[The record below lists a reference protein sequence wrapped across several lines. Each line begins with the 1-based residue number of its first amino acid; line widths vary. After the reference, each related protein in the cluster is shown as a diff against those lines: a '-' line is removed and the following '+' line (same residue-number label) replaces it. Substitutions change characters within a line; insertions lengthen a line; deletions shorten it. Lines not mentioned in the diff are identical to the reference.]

1 MPKIRLDHQEMDINK
16 PTTAKDILKMAK
28 LYRKGV
34 IAARF
39 NGNLIDLKA
48 AIFEDGVL
56 EPITFDS
63 KDGKSIYW
71 HSTAHLLA
79 QAVKRIYGDKVKI
92 AIGPSTEDGFYYD
105 FDIDKPFTP
114 EDLQVIEDEMQK
126 IKQQGLPIERI
137 EMKKEEAYRLFR
149 EMGEDY
155 KLQILDEIEDDVV
168 SCYKQ
173 GEFID
178 LCRGPHLEDTG
189 KIGAFKLL
197 SVAGAYWRGDENNKM
212 LQRIYGISFP
222 KKSMLDEY
230 IKLRE
235 EARKRDHRVLGRELD
250 LFSFDEHAPG
260 IPFWHHKGTI
270 IYNEIINYWREV
282 HYRENYLEI
291 KTPFIL
297 DEELWHKSGHWE
309 NYKENMYFTTI
320 ENRKFAIKPMNCPG
334 GLLVYK
340 KNMYSYRDLPL
351 RVSEIGTVHRYEKS
365 GVLSG
370 LLRVRAFTQDDA
382 HIFCE
387 EDDLKS
393 EIIGVIKLIFE
404 IYKTFGFEDYTVE
417 LSTRPEKSIGSDE
430 MWERAESSLKSALE
444 ELGIEYGI
452 NPGEGAFYGPKIDF
466 HIKDVLNRYW
476 QCGTIQVDFSMPER
490 FDITYIGRDGKKHR
504 PVMVHRAILGS
515 IERFTAILIEH
526 YGGAFPVWL
535 SPVQIRLI
543 SVSDE
548 FNAKVKEIYNI
559 FRQAKIRVD
568 MDITSDTVSY
578 KVRKAIKEKL
588 PYFGVIGKKEIQNNT
603 ISLRKRGEK
612 RDIEMK
618 IDDVISLIQKNI
630 QTKEIF

>member
-1 MPKIRLDHQEMDINK
+1 MQEITNNN
-16 PTTAKDILKMAK
+16 PITAKDIFKTARI
-28 LYRKGV
+28 YRKNI
-34 IAARF
+34 IAVKF
-39 NGNLIDLKA
+39 NEKVMDSKA
-48 AIFEDGVL
+48 IITEDGKL
-56 EPITFDS
+56 EPITFDN

-79 QAVKRIYGDKVKI
+79 QAVKRIYGNKVKI
-92 AIGPSTEDGFYYD
+92 AIGPSTEEGFYYD

-114 EDLQVIEDEMQK
+114 EDLQVIEEEMQK

-155 KLQILDEIEDDVV
+155 KLQILDDIEDEVV

-297 DEELWHKSGHWE
+297 DEELWHKSGIGR
-309 NYKENMYFTTI
+309 TT
-320 ENRKFAIKPMNCPG
+320 
-334 GLLVYK
+334 K
-340 KNMYSYRDLPL
+340 K
-351 RVSEIGTVHRYEKS
+351 ICI
-365 GVLSG
+365 
-370 LLRVRAFTQDDA
+370 LLRLRIV
-382 HIFCE
+382 
-387 EDDLKS
+387 
-393 EIIGVIKLIFE
+393 
-404 IYKTFGFEDYTVE
+404 
-417 LSTRPEKSIGSDE
+417 
-430 MWERAESSLKSALE
+430 SL
-444 ELGIEYGI
+444 
-452 NPGEGAFYGPKIDF
+452 P
-466 HIKDVLNRYW
+466 
-476 QCGTIQVDFSMPER
+476 
-490 FDITYIGRDGKKHR
+490 
-504 PVMVHRAILGS
+504 
-515 IERFTAILIEH
+515 
-526 YGGAFPVWL
+526 
-535 SPVQIRLI
+535 
-543 SVSDE
+543 
-548 FNAKVKEIYNI
+548 
-559 FRQAKIRVD
+559 
-568 MDITSDTVSY
+568 
-578 KVRKAIKEKL
+578 
-588 PYFGVIGKKEIQNNT
+588 
-603 ISLRKRGEK
+603 
-612 RDIEMK
+612 
-618 IDDVISLIQKNI
+618 
-630 QTKEIF
+630 